1 MMDTMLDDMLFWHVL
16 VLFSIILYCAILWIY
31 LLHRQNK
38 KLAQLINLTIE
49 GIVITKNNRCI
60 DVNMQALKCFGFEY
74 KEDVLGRNIFD
85 FVAPSSLEVVEK
97 NIFSNEMNSYECVL
111 VKKDGTEF
119 MGLVKGRF
127 LDKNKKM
134 RICVIIDLSEL
145 KQMQYK
151 LQVLNDNL
159 EKEVQAH
166 VEKNRQQQLILFQ
179 QSRHAQMGEMISMI
193 AHQWRQ
199 PLNVLS
205 LLSQNIA
212 FKFKFQTLDATMMDS
227 FQKDMMQQIFQM
239 SKTIDDFRDFFKPE
253 RHQKV
258 FNVKHQLEYSIDILK
273 PILKTHQI
281 DIYCEIEDGLLMRGY
296 PNEFGQSIIN
306 IINNAKDVLLEKR
319 KEDKKQIIVNAKKEN
334 LNIILSIEDNGG
346 GIAEENLP
354 DIFNPYFST
363 KNGKNGTG
371 LGLYM
376 TKTII
381 EEHMNGKISA
391 SNTIDGAKFDIV
403 LNGLAS

>member
-199 PLNVLS
+199 PL
-205 LLSQNIA
+205 I
-212 FKFKFQTLDATMMDS
+212 
-227 FQKDMMQQIFQM
+227 
-239 SKTIDDFRDFFKPE
+239 P
-253 RHQKV
+253 
-258 FNVKHQLEYSIDILK
+258 LK
-273 PILKTHQI
+273 
-281 DIYCEIEDGLLMRGY
+281 R
-296 PNEFGQSIIN
+296 
-306 IINNAKDVLLEKR
+306 
-319 KEDKKQIIVNAKKEN
+319 
-334 LNIILSIEDNGG
+334 LNIL
-346 GIAEENLP
+346 
-354 DIFNPYFST
+354 
-363 KNGKNGTG
+363 
-371 LGLYM
+371 
-376 TKTII
+376 
-381 EEHMNGKISA
+381 
-391 SNTIDGAKFDIV
+391 
-403 LNGLAS
+403 

>member
-239 SKTIDDFRDFFKPE
+239 SQTIDDFRDFFKPE